1 MPFMQKII
9 IENTTVHINRS
20 MLWIIALTRRWDT
33 VVVCIISSNKNKTRA
48 RRVANKASS
57 QIEKTAIVDHALS
70 RGGIHSQKNTSIGS
84 VATTLASCAYT
95 KARKLYTWKLFCI
108 VGVGSSLKK
117 TFRVCTSKKAKLVLK
132 INLKKKSFKSSFIAL
147 RSLSL
152 WLKGKER
159 IGHSC

>member
-1 MPFMQKII
+1 MTFLMPFMQKII

-70 RGGIHSQKNTSIGS
+70 RAGIHSQKNTSIGS

-108 VGVGSSLKK
+108 VGIGSSLKK
-117 TFRVCTSKKAKLVLK
+117 TFRVCTSKKAKLVFK
-132 INLKKKSFKSSFIAL
+132 ISLKKKIFQEFFHCFKKFKL
-147 RSLSL
+147 VVKR
-152 WLKGKER
+152 
-159 IGHSC
+159 